1 MSRTVATVW
10 HASLS
15 TLAAIVYFLFVLPRW
30 WELTDFTSHV
40 LGTVLRIILGL
51 LVAVTALPVA
61 ATLKRA
67 RKPEYGTPQ
76 LALTLLTGSI
86 VAHIV
91 AGTLIAG
98 AAISEIWLSLD
109 SAGMWLFGIYG
120 AAAAIALLG
129 IGAFYLSFVAE
140 MPPPPPKPIKPKSEK
155 QPKRRLRRG
164 KKTVTA
170 EDEDED
176 ADEEADETEPAEADE
191 TDETAAD
198 EADETDETETDE
210 TETAA
215 EEILESAGDES
226 TEPALSGVEEK
237 LRPSGKRRAKKST

>member
-40 LGTVLRIILGL
+40 LGTVLRIILGVL
-51 LVAVTALPVA
+51 FAVTALPVA

-129 IGAFYLSFVAE
+129 IGAFYLSFIAE
-140 MPPPPPKPIKPKSEK
+140 MPPPPPKPIKTESEK
-155 QPKRRLRRG
+155 QPKRWLRRG

-170 EDEDED
+170 GGEDELS
-176 ADEEADETEPAEADE
+176 ADETEAGEADETA
-191 TDETAAD
+191 
-198 EADETDETETDE
+198 ETETAETEAGETETAE

-215 EEILESAGDES
+215 EEILESAGDEA
-226 TEPALSGVEEK
+226 TEPALSGAEKK
-237 LRPSGKRRAKKST
+237 LRPSGKRQAKKST

>member
-176 ADEEADETEPAEADE
+176 ADEEADET
-191 TDETAAD
+191 AAD
-198 EADETDETETDE
+198 EADETDE